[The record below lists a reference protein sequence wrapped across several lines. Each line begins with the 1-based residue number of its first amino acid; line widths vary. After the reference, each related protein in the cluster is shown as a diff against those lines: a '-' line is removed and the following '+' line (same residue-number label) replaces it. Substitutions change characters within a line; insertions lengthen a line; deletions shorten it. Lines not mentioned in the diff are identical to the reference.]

1 MLPRMTEPRPP
12 AAVRRTPRPLRA
24 APPLSVLLPLAVAV
38 LAAGLVL
45 AREATWGAGLSWDS
59 INSIVVARN
68 LLAGEGL
75 RQVSGGYFATWP
87 PLYPL
92 LLAAA
97 SLNPLDPY
105 DAAGPL
111 NAAIFGLTAF
121 VAARWLLRRLESRF
135 LALWGCLAVALAPP
149 LAGVAS
155 EVRSEPAFILF
166 VVAALDRT
174 DAWLEDGRRPS
185 LLWAAAFASLACM
198 TRYAGLSLVAAVLL
212 LMLLRRGPDPRERLR
227 DGAAFAL
234 VSLLPIGL
242 WMLRNLALVGRP
254 TGRRLDGVRY
264 SPGEI
269 ADGIAATLGE
279 WVYLDLPLDG
289 LRVLAVLPLAALAV
303 GVARAAA
310 RRRRGGA
317 RDGAA
322 CVFGGFALVYL
333 AALFAALAAVPN
345 WSGVSPRFLAP
356 AYVPLLFA
364 GLLAADRVLARAR
377 EDGAPLAASPRAL
390 RALAGR
396 GGSGRLALG
405 LAAALSLWLAFEA
418 SAVWRETQRANA
430 APFSGYTAAAR
441 ENPEVLRYVR
451 DHPPAAPVLSNAR
464 YAVHLHGRAP
474 GLTLAA
480 SEDAMRAQLAD
491 AADGVR
497 VVWLHGRWW
506 SLWQDYGAALLR
518 ALPGLEPV
526 AELSDGAVFRVNA
539 AWDAAAAYRA
549 AWEAAASGEPVVRAA
564 FDVHLDGRTLAWLRD
579 PCRPEDTEAAFVLHV
594 VPADP
599 ADLPADRRGSGFDN
613 LGFDFDRRGAVS
625 GGTCMA
631 RAELPAYA
639 IDRVRVGQWASAGGR
654 QLWGAEFRLSEPPRR
669 QPRRPR
675 PPRPSA

>member
-1 MLPRMTEPRPP
+1 MDSRPTESRLP
-12 AAVRRTPRPLRA
+12 AAVRRPLRPGRA
-24 APPLSVLLPLAVAV
+24 ALLPLATAA

-59 INSIVVARN
+59 INFIVVARN

-75 RQVSGGYFATWP
+75 RQVSGGYFVGWP

-121 VAARWLLRRLESRF
+121 VAARWLRRRLESRF
-135 LALWGCLAVALAPP
+135 LALWGCLAVALALP
-149 LAGVAS
+149 LVGVAS
-155 EVRSEPAFILF
+155 EVRTEPAFILF
-166 VVAALDRT
+166 AVAALDRT
-174 DAWLEDGRRPS
+174 DAWLEDGRRPL

-198 TRYAGLSLVAAVLL
+198 TRYPGLSLVAAVLL
-212 LMLLRRGPDPRERLR
+212 LMLLRRGPAPRERLR

-242 WMLRNLALVGRP
+242 WMLRNLVLVGRP
-254 TGRRLDGVRY
+254 AGVSSARRAA
-264 SPGEI
+264 SAPGEI
-269 ADGIAATLGE
+269 ADGIAAVLGE
-279 WVYLDLPLDG
+279 WLYFDLPLGD
-289 LRVLAVLPLAALAV
+289 LRVLALLPLAALAAFA
-303 GVARAAA
+303 ARACVRW
-310 RRRRGGA
+310 RREGGA
-317 RDGAA
+317 RDGAV

-333 AALFAALAAVPN
+333 AALCAAMAAGSTG
-345 WSGVSPRFLAP
+345 SGIEARYLAP
-356 AYVPLLFA
+356 AYLPALFA

-377 EDGAPLAASPRAL
+377 EDGARPGASAAAL
-390 RALAGR
+390 RALAG
-396 GGSGRLALG
+396 GGRSGRLALG
-405 LAAALSLWLAFEA
+405 LAAALSLWLAFGA
-418 SAVWRETQRANA
+418 SAVWRETERANA
-430 APFSGYTAAAR
+430 VPFSGYTAAAR

-451 DHPPAAPVLSNAR
+451 ERPAAAPVLSNAR

-474 GLTLAA
+474 GRELAA
-480 SEDAMRAQLAD
+480 SEAAMRAQIAA

-526 AELSDGAVFRVNA
+526 AELADGAVFRVNA
-539 AWDAAAAYRA
+539 ARDAAAAYRTA
-549 AWEAAASGEPVVRAA
+549 YEAAASGEPVVRAA
-564 FDVHLDGRTLAWLRD
+564 FDVYLGGRTLTWLRD

-594 VPADP
+594 VPADA
-599 ADLPADRRGSGFDN
+599 ADLPGDRRGSGFDN

-654 QLWGAEFRLSEPPRR
+654 DLWSAEFRLSEPPRR
-669 QPRRPR
+669 
-675 PPRPSA
+675 